1 MTLGQNIKK
10 LRRNAD
16 MTQEELAEM
25 LSISSQ
31 AVSRWEVGTAMPD
44 ISLLPSL
51 CNIFNVSSDVLLGID
66 SVGKQAE
73 IDKVRTRAHSFSSR
87 GYFQEARAILEDGLQ
102 KFPNDYFIIR
112 CLLPKTKAVTKA
124 TPRSKEMLFCKSP
137 STWQKEF

>member
-51 CNIFNVSSDVLLGID
+51 GNFCRPSSKI
-66 SVGKQAE
+66 
-73 IDKVRTRAHSFSSR
+73 
-87 GYFQEARAILEDGLQ
+87 ARA
-102 KFPNDYFIIR
+102 
-112 CLLPKTKAVTKA
+112 
-124 TPRSKEMLFCKSP
+124 S
-137 STWQKEF
+137 